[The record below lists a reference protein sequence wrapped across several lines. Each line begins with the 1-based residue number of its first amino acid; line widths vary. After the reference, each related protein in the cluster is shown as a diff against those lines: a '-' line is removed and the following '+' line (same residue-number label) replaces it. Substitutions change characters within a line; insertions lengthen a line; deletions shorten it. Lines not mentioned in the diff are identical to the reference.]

1 MEKHRKPNVILEEH
15 GVPNASEYT
24 NYEPDR
30 DWNLQN
36 FRKIFKIQVIR
47 ESEDERELEFDL
59 IGYPL
64 SFVNAFRRVLL
75 SEVPSMAIEKVY
87 IINNTSLIQDEV
99 LAHRLG
105 LIPLRA
111 DPRLF
116 EYPSSGTKD
125 EDEVS
130 DQDTLRYELK
140 VSCTWDHQAPKD
152 SRRTTDMYKN
162 SNVYSKDIKW
172 VPIGRQAEIYSRG
185 AEDLG
190 VLEDDILLCKM
201 RPGQEIHA
209 FMHAVKGIGKDH
221 AKFSPVATASYRL
234 LPQIELLRPVRG
246 EMAERL
252 KNCFSP
258 GVIEIVESRSG
269 DPNSR
274 EARVKNARY
283 DSCSRN
289 VYQHEDLKNCV
300 RLSRVRN
307 HTIFTIESV
316 GTLPPSVLFVEAV
329 KILKGKCKTFLEEL
343 DNIGK

>member
-1 MEKHRKPNVILEEH
+1 MEECRKVHVLLREY
-15 GVPNASEYT
+15 GAFNASDYT
-24 NYEPDR
+24 NYIPQK

-36 FRKIFKIQVIR
+36 YKREFKIQVVR
-47 ESEDERELEFDL
+47 ESEDGRELEFDL
-59 IGYPL
+59 IGYPVG
-64 SFVNAFRRVLL
+64 FANAFRRVLL
-75 SEVPSMAIEKVY
+75 SEVPTMAIEKVY
-87 IINNTSLIQDEV
+87 ILNNTSLIQDEV

-116 EYPSSGTKD
+116 EYPSSTAKD

-140 VSCTWDHQAPKD
+140 IACTWNSQGPKD
-152 SRRTTDMYKN
+152 AKRTIDVYKN

-172 VPIGRQAEIYSRG
+172 VPIGRQAELYPQGS
-185 AEDLG
+185 DQLG
-190 VLEDDILLCKM
+190 VLENDILVCKM

-234 LPQIELLRPVRG
+234 LPAIRLLRPIRG
-246 EMAERL
+246 EMADRL
-252 KNCFSP
+252 KSCFSV
-258 GVIEIVESRSG
+258 GVIEVVEHKSG
-269 DPNSR
+269 NPNLR
-274 EARVKNARY
+274 EARVKNPRY

-289 VYQHEDLKNCV
+289 VFQHYDLKSRV

-307 HTIFTIESV
+307 HVIFTIESV
-316 GTLPPSVLFVEAV
+316 GTLPPAVLFVESV
-329 KILKGKCKTFLEEL
+329 KVLKGKCKTFLEEL
-343 DNIGK
+343 ENISQ

>member
-1 MEKHRKPNVILEEH
+1 MEKQRKANVILGEY
-15 GVPNASEYT
+15 GIPNAAEYT
-24 NYEPDR
+24 NYEPER

-47 ESEDERELEFDL
+47 ESEDQRELEFDL
-59 IGYPL
+59 IGYPV
-64 SFVNAFRRVLL
+64 SFANAFRRVLL

-87 IINNTSLIQDEV
+87 IVNNTSLIQDEV

-116 EYPSSGTKD
+116 EYPSASAKD

-140 VSCTWDHQAPKD
+140 VTCTWDHQAPKD
-152 SRRTTDMYKN
+152 SRRTSDVYKN

-172 VPIGRQAEIYSRG
+172 VPIGRQAELYSRG
-185 AEDLG
+185 AEELG

-209 FMHAVKGIGKDH
+209 FMHAVKGIGRDH

-234 LPQIELLRPVRG
+234 LPEIKLIRRVKG
-246 EMAERL
+246 EMADRL

-258 GVIEIVESRSG
+258 GVIEVVEKKPG

-289 VYQHEDLKNCV
+289 VFQHEDLKSCV
-300 RLSRVRN
+300 RLGRVRD
-307 HTIFTIESV
+307 HAIFTIESV
-316 GTLPPSVLFVEAV
+316 GTLPSAILFVEAV

-343 DNIGK
+343 ETIGK